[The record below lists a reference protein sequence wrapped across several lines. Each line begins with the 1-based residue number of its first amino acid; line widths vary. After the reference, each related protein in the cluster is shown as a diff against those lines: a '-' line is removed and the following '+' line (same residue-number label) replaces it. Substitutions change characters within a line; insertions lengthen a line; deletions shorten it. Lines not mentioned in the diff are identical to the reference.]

1 MQHSPA
7 PPGPDGAPE
16 ATAPR
21 MTRRAVTAAATA
33 AALVAGAAAA
43 FVATAPDARAD
54 APPGIHVAD
63 GRVVEADGTDLV
75 LRGVNHAHTWY
86 THTTGSFADIK
97 AAGANSVRVV
107 LSSGDQWTRNTPEDV
122 ADVVDLCEENRLVC
136 ILEVHDT
143 TGYGDTSAP
152 DAATLDQAVD
162 YWESLYP
169 TLAGT
174 EDYVMVNIGN
184 EPMGNDDA
192 TNATWADAT
201 SDAIVRLRDIGYE
214 HALVVDA
221 PNWGQDWK
229 NYMRPAAAGVFASDP
244 DANTIFSIHMYS
256 VYNQHQTV
264 TDYLEFFT
272 GAGLPIIVGEFGWQ
286 QTPADVDEDWVLSEA
301 ERLGLGWLAW
311 SWSGNTD
318 PYLDLVLEFDAANP
332 SAWGTRII
340 DGPDGLRD
348 TAVEASW
355 FGEGGEPTDPPTDPP
370 TEEEC
375 TAVVRVVGSWP
386 GGWQGELTVTAG
398 DAAVDG
404 WDATFTLPEGS
415 SVTQAWGG
423 ETTTGADGVHVTNAA
438 WNGTLAAGAS
448 ATAGFIGS
456 GTAPAPAPAATCS
469 AG

>member
-1 MQHSPA
+1 MSHSPHPPA
-7 PPGPDGAPE
+7 PPG
-16 ATAPR
+16 ATPR
-21 MTRRAVTAAATA
+21 TTARHVVPAAVAA
-33 AALVAGAAAA
+33 AALAAGAAATV
-43 FVATAPDARAD
+43 VATAPDARAD
-54 APPGIHVAD
+54 TPPGIHVAD
-63 GRVVEADGTDLV
+63 GRIVEADGTDLV

-86 THTTGSFADIK
+86 TQQTASFADIK

-107 LSSGDQWTRNTPEDV
+107 LSSGDQWTRNSPEDV
-122 ADVVDLCEENRLVC
+122 ANVVDLCEENRLVC

-152 DAATLDQAVD
+152 AAATLDQAVD
-162 YWESLYP
+162 YWEDLYP

-192 TNATWADAT
+192 TNETWGSAT

-214 HALVVDA
+214 HAIVVDA

-229 NYMRPAAAGVFASDP
+229 NYMRPAAADVFASDP

-264 TDYLEFFT
+264 TDYLEFFA
-272 GAGLPIIVGEFGWQ
+272 GAGLPIVVGEFGWQ
-286 QTPADVDEDWVLSEA
+286 QTSADVDEDWVLSEA
-301 ERLGLGWLAW
+301 ERLDLGWLAW

-318 PYLDLVLEFDAANP
+318 PYLDLVLGFDAANP

-340 DGPDGLRD
+340 DGTDGLRE

-355 FGEGGEPTDPPTDPP
+355 FGGTEPTDPPTDPP
-370 TEEEC
+370 TDDAC
-375 TAVVRVVGSWP
+375 TAVVRVTNSWP
-386 GGWQGELTVTAG
+386 GGWQGEVAVTAG

-404 WDATFTLPEGS
+404 WEVAFALPSGS
-415 SVTQAWGG
+415 TIAQVWGG
-423 ETTTGADGVHVTNAA
+423 EATSDPDGVRVTPAA
-438 WNGTLAAGAS
+438 WNGRLAAGAS
-448 ATAGFIGS
+448 TTVGFIGT
-456 GTAPAPAPAATCS
+456 GDAPATAPTATCA

>member
-1 MQHSPA
+1 MQRSPHPPL
-7 PPGPDGAPE
+7 PPG
-16 ATAPR
+16 TT
-21 MTRRAVTAAATA
+21 TRRAARRVVPAAVAA
-33 AALVAGAAAA
+33 AALAAGAAAT
-43 FVATAPDARAD
+43 FVATAADARAD
-54 APPGIHVAD
+54 TPPGIHVAD

-86 THTTGSFADIK
+86 TQQTASFADIK

-107 LSSGDQWTRNTPEDV
+107 LSSGDQWTRNSPEDV
-122 ADVVDLCEENRLVC
+122 ADVVDLCEENQLVC

-152 DAATLDQAVD
+152 AAATLDQAVD
-162 YWESLYP
+162 YWEDLYP

-174 EDYVMVNIGN
+174 EDFVVVNIGN

-192 TNATWADAT
+192 TNETWGSAT

-229 NYMRPAAAGVFASDP
+229 NYMRPAAADVFASDP

-264 TDYLEFFT
+264 TDYLEFFVD
-272 GAGLPIIVGEFGWQ
+272 AGLPIIVGEFGWQ
-286 QTPADVDEDWVLSEA
+286 QTSADVDEDWVLSEA
-301 ERLGLGWLAW
+301 ERLDLGWLAW

-318 PYLDLVLEFDAANP
+318 PYLDMVLGFDATNP

-340 DGPDGLRD
+340 DGADGLRE

-355 FGEGGEPTDPPTDPP
+355 FGGGTEPTDPPTDDA
-370 TEEEC
+370 C
-375 TAVVRVVGSWP
+375 TATVRVVASWS
-386 GGWQGELTVTAG
+386 GGWQGEVIVTAG

-404 WDATFTLPEGS
+404 WDVAFALPTG
-415 SVTQAWGG
+415 VTVAQVWGG
-423 ETTTGADGVHVTNAA
+423 EATSDADGVHVTHAA
-438 WNGTLAAGAS
+438 WNRTLAAGAT
-448 ATAGFIGS
+448 ATAGFIGTGS
-456 GTAPAPAPAATCS
+456 APSAAPTATCTTS
-469 AG
+469 